1 MSLRRA
7 ARSLA
12 CLAFG
17 VVASSTFLFA
27 DDAPHK
33 DVAQGLVVKV
43 YQVADLAL
51 PLTPS
56 TPEAT
61 PDFES
66 LIDLIELRTGADCWA
81 DGGGQGAIRSD
92 GKTMSLIVRQTHA
105 VHDAIATVLDEMRGT
120 GDLALCVETNII
132 TADLDACETGKPT
145 RTAEGLVDSAGR
157 QRLIKLAQTQKD
169 STIHWAPKVTFFNG
183 HSAQIETKDD
193 RGTTKVGLRG
203 VVSKDNRYARLWID
217 TTIGENHSKTEV
229 LVPEGH
235 TAVRKLSGE
244 NRWLLV
250 TSHVINA
257 EEPEIITPIKTPTPA
272 GEQKRYLVPVDET
285 VEPTELTGVPQFK
298 AQAESFGDSVAQRV
312 EQASHVEVCE
322 ANAAG
327 EESLCES
334 RENPALA
341 RAVEKLE
348 YQTAMAEPGYCTGKA
363 PEPKTVIGFAMLEDD
378 QTPAEVPQPITRGG
392 FFTVEVHQNPDG
404 VLTITPRPDALIGR
418 RDVVH
423 AFSNS
428 PAENDPPARLDVCL
442 DGVECP
448 SASTK
453 HVQPGEIFERV
464 FAQPTVAPAFP
475 LGTPLPTRPQAMVLH
490 GYRIHEPTAGG
501 PFQKWADNLG
511 SLRPRT
517 PNKLLALP
525 VPAPAFEPGRPLLSA
540 PKVYPYEY
548 GVIVEHVATPGLPRF
563 QFVHPGHDQL
573 QLTTGFDGPDAEVQR
588 VVAVSRVE
596 LAPANELLSQAAEQL
611 VALGLP
617 NEADTVRKLIGTIA
631 TKAQERSTQ
640 IEQEIARLRAEQERL
655 KPLVDSAAEN
665 QP

>member
-1 MSLRRA
+1 
-7 ARSLA
+7 LA
-12 CLAFG
+12 CLAIG
-17 VVASSTFLFA
+17 AVASSTFLFA

-33 DVAQGLVVKV
+33 EVVQGLVVKV

-51 PLTPS
+51 PLTSS

-81 DGGGQGAIRSD
+81 DGGGQGSIRSD
-92 GKTMSLIVRQTHA
+92 VKTMSLIVRQTQA
-105 VHDAIATVLDEMRGT
+105 VHEAIATLLDEMRGT

-193 RGTTKVGLRG
+193 RGSTKVGLRG

-217 TTIGENHSKTEV
+217 TTINDQHSSTEA

-235 TAVRKLSGE
+235 TAVRKLPGE

-257 EEPEIITPIKTPTPA
+257 EEPEIIAPIKTPTPA
-272 GEQKRYLVPVDET
+272 GEQKRYLVPVDES

-312 EQASHVEVCE
+312 AQRVEQASHVEICE
-322 ANAAG
+322 ATAAG
-327 EESLCES
+327 DESPCES
-334 RENPALA
+334 REKPALA

-348 YQTAMAEPGYCTGKA
+348 YQTAMAEPGHCTGQA

-378 QTPAEVPQPITRGG
+378 QAPAEVPQPITRGG

-404 VLTITPRPDALIGR
+404 VLTITPRPDSLIGR

-423 AFSNS
+423 AFSNIS
-428 PAENDPPARLDVCL
+428 AENDPPARLDVCL

-475 LGTPLPTRPQAMVLH
+475 LGTPLPAKPQAMVLH
-490 GYRIHEPTAGG
+490 GYRVYEPTAAG

-511 SLRPRT
+511 GLRPRT
-517 PNKLLALP
+517 PNKLTA
-525 VPAPAFEPGRPLLSA
+525 VPAPAFEPGRALLSA

-548 GVIVEHVATPGLPRF
+548 GVIVEHHVTPGLPRF

-588 VVAVSRVE
+588 VVAVSRIE
-596 LAPANELLSQAAEQL
+596 IAPVNEMLSQAAEQL

-617 NEADTVRKLIGTIA
+617 DEANTVRKLIGTIA
-631 TKAQERSTQ
+631 TKAHERSTQ

-655 KPLVDSAAEN
+655 KPLADSAANDER
-665 QP
+665 